1 MVSADCL
8 FLNFRI
14 LGGFLRNI
22 YIFVLCVN
30 FWRRCVKVKT
40 IHDSVS
46 TDLREGSGK
55 PNTGISVPVIVYGEL
70 PIVLDA
76 AQQ

>member
-1 MVSADCL
+1 M
-8 FLNFRI
+8 
-14 LGGFLRNI
+14 
-22 YIFVLCVN
+22 
-30 FWRRCVKVKT
+30 KVKS

-55 PNTGISVPVIVYGEL
+55 SNTGISVPVIVYGEL